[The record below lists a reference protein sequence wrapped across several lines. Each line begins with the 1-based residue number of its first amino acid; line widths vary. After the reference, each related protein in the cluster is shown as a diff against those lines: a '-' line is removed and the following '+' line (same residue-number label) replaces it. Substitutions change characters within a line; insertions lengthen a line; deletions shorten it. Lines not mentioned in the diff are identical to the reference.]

1 MNDGPS
7 LRALRLELGVSR
19 ASMAR
24 ELGFDPGSVS
34 AAERSK
40 RPRAGTVSRY
50 MGALDRVVCQQA
62 AERSRVR
69 VEELLALA
77 AE

>member
-24 ELGFDPGSVS
+24 ELGYDPHSIS
-34 AAERSK
+34 SAERSK
-40 RPRAGTVSRY
+40 HPRAGTVENY
-50 MGALDRVVCQQA
+50 MGALDRVVRKQA